1 MDFPRHWVDV
11 CRERVYVGRYQLP
24 YPAVFEDF
32 IDDRTSVRKG
42 CERVLVGRVGISDPV
57 LRFYFRVEFQF
68 LEDQDPYLFG

>member
-1 MDFPRHWVDV
+1 MDFPGTWPDIAW
-11 CRERVYVGRYQLP
+11 EWVYVGGNEFP
-24 YPAVFEDF
+24 DSAVFEDF

-42 CERVLVGRVGISDPV
+42 CERVLVGRVVISDPV